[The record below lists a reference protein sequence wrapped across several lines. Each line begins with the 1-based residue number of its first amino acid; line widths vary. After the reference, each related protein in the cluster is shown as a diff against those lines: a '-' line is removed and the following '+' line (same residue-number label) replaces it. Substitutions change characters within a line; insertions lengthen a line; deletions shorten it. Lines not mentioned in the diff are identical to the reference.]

1 MEDDTTTALLDD
13 EECGA
18 PQTKTS
24 DPPSTTSCNLLA
36 LEKID
41 SVLSGP
47 FLRGNNVKFLPFLP
61 DPTKSRQQREQY
73 TKYVVPFAVASAL
86 SPGGPLYG
94 FNVWLLPIC
103 LEIYGPDAQY
113 TMKNGM
119 VLYAFTAQVIS
130 AAIICLLFSKKLVNW
145 SSGQLMLISTFCFNL
160 ALVLCG
166 VCVWYQSDWGLFL
179 VMFFVTGP
187 SRAILALSTLLKAV
201 GWYREIHRPA
211 LGAGIFGLILG
222 VWATLFSLWGAAL
235 ANISVRDSFF
245 WVALITAIMM
255 VPSIFLLRSPE
266 ELPLRIDNDSK
277 DGDNNTND
285 TSLQSKKAGFKENT
299 DCPELTAAELSRTR
313 QIWIQDVSWILVMM
327 PGMLIVFV
335 VWLISDIDL
344 CISFC
349 FITCLRLCNQ
359 VYDITR
365 HVSPLR
371 G

>member
-18 PQTKTS
+18 SQSETKIES
-24 DPPSTTSCNLLA
+24 DLPTTTTSCNL

-47 FLRGNNVKFLPFLP
+47 FLRGNNVKLLPFLP
-61 DPTKSRQQREQY
+61 DPTKSKQQREQY

-113 TMKNGM
+113 TMRNGL
-119 VLYAFTAQVIS
+119 VLYAFTTQVIS

-145 SSGQLMLISTFCFNL
+145 SSGQLMLISTLCFNL

-222 VWATLFSLWGAAL
+222 VWATFFSIWGAAL

-266 ELPLRIDNDSK
+266 ELPLEADDDSVK
-277 DGDNNTND
+277 EGDNTKD
-285 TSLQSKKAGFKENT
+285 IVVQSKKAGFKENT

-344 CISFC
+344 CI
-349 FITCLRLCNQ
+349 
-359 VYDITR
+359 
-365 HVSPLR
+365 
-371 G
+371 